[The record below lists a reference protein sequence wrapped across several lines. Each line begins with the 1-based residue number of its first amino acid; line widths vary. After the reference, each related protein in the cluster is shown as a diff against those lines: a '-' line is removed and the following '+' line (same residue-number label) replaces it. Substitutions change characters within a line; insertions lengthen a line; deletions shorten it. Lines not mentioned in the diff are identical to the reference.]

1 MSDNSYFPVP
11 ESAAKGAHVDND
23 GYLKMYKRSVGDPE
37 GFWAEHGKRV
47 DWAKPFTKV
56 KNVSYGPGNV
66 EIKWFEDGELNVSH
80 NCIDRHLEKRGDQTA
95 IIWEGDDPSEDAKI
109 SYRELHEN
117 VCKLANVLR
126 AQGVKKGD
134 RVTIYMPMIPEAAYA
149 MLACARIGAIHSVVF
164 GGFSPD
170 ALAGRVDDCE
180 SNVVITADEGLRG
193 GRPVP
198 LKANTDA
205 AAELCD
211 KIQTVIVVKR
221 TGSDINW
228 VDGRDV
234 WYHEAMA
241 DAGRLP
247 GRADERGRPIVHTLY
262 VWLDWKA
269 EGRAAYVWR
278 LSRLRLHDPS
288 IRFRLSRRRYLLVHG
303 GCRMGYRPQLHRLRT
318 ACERSNDFD
327 VRRCAQLPGR
337 ESALAG
343 LRQAQCEHLLHGAY
357 GDPR

>member
-23 GYLKMYKRSVGDPE
+23 GYLEMYKRSVDDPE
-37 GFWAEHGKRV
+37 SFWAAHGKRV

-117 VCKLANVLR
+117 VCKLANVLK

-221 TGSDINW
+221 TGGDINW

-241 DAGRLP
+241 DAS
-247 GRADERGRPIVHTLY
+247 ADCPAEPMSAEDPLFILY
-262 VWLDWKA
+262 TS
-269 EGRAAYVWR
+269 G
-278 LSRLRLHDPS
+278 STG
-288 IRFRLSRRRYLLVHG
+288 SRRA
-303 GCRMGYRPQLHRLRT
+303 CCIRLAVISFT
-318 ACERSNDFD
+318 
-327 VRRCAQLPGR
+327 P
-337 ESALAG
+337 
-343 LRQAQCEHLLHGAY
+343 
-357 GDPR
+357 P